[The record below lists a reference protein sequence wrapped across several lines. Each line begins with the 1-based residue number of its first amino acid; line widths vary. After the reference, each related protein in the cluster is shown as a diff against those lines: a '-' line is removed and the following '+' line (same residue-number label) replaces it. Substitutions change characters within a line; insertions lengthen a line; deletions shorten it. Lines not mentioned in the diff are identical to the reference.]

1 MKSNN
6 QDSQMHCPPEWED
19 DRFFEVTVTLTTLV
33 NCEDEDTARQ
43 EVERDLFAG
52 DIEDWQVEE
61 VWATNV

>member
-1 MKSNN
+1 MKQVN
-6 QDSQMHCPPEWED
+6 QDSQMHSPPEWEE

-52 DIEDWQVEE
+52 DIDKWKVKE
-61 VWATNV
+61 VKAVSL

>member
-1 MKSNN
+1 MKPN

-43 EVERDLFAG
+43 EVERDLFSG
-52 DIEDWQVEE
+52 DIDEWKVEAVE
-61 VWATNV
+61 AVSL

>member
-1 MKSNN
+1 MGGRQIFRS
-6 QDSQMHCPPEWED
+6 HCG
-19 DRFFEVTVTLTTLV
+19 TLTTLV

-61 VWATNV
+61 VEAVSL

>member
-1 MKSNN
+1 MKQVNR
-6 QDSQMHCPPEWED
+6 DSQMHSPPEWEE

-52 DIEDWQVEE
+52 DIEDWQVKE
-61 VWATNV
+61 VRAANV

>member
-1 MKSNN
+1 MKPN

-33 NCEDEDTARQ
+33 NCE
-43 EVERDLFAG
+43 EVEKDLFAG

>member
-6 QDSQMHCPPEWED
+6 QDSQMHCPPEWEE

-43 EVERDLFAG
+43 EVKKDLFAG
-52 DIEDWQVEE
+52 DIEDWQVEAVE
-61 VWATNV
+61 AVSL

>member
-1 MKSNN
+1 MKQTNQNN
-6 QDSQMHCPPEWED
+6 EMHSPPEWEE

-52 DIEDWQVEE
+52 DIEDWKVEAVE
-61 VWATNV
+61 AVSL

>member
-1 MKSNN
+1 MKPN
-6 QDSQMHCPPEWED
+6 QDSQMHCPPEWEK
-19 DRFFEVTVTLTTLV
+19 DRFFEVTVVLTTLV

-61 VWATNV
+61 VEAVSL